1 MFENEFWAR
10 LGLRDTRY
18 TVPWD
23 ALEDPRQRALLDRW
37 MRAAD
42 EAGARVLLGFAHSLR
57 SDRLARTLPTRRQF
71 RRQFL
76 RLRDRYPE
84 VRDWLAWNEANHPGS
99 LTARRPA
106 RAAQFFDVIARNCRG
121 CRVVAADVLDI
132 RNMTSWIR
140 RFQRAASATPR
151 IWGLHNYGDV
161 NGLRT
166 QGTRRLLAITRGRI
180 WLTETGAVLLRRTHR
195 DGRLQ
200 TFRHSPSGAARRT
213 AHALRLG
220 CLSPRIT
227 RMYLYHWQAP
237 ALVTNWDSALVD
249 PRRSA
254 APRLSRGPALGG
266 AERDRREPPGARR
279 SVSVNGRRA
288 SGSVACS
295 PVTGIRVRCRAMS
308 RTRVCSL
315 SLLTVMLTASAAQA
329 QTPTTPAPPPAPAPA
344 PVARA
349 EDHPPGREGRR
360 PGRRRAHAQAGRRE
374 DQGDLRRAP
383 GQEHLGVG
391 RRPPLPADDEGDR
404 LPPGRE
410 QDRPPREHRGPQRRP
425 GARRH
430 LPGRRPARD
439 RLPAHAGRRLRGPRR
454 PALDDPPAQ
463 RRRPDHGR
471 SGSPRSRRATGA
483 RSTPPPCAPPSSRRS
498 PTRPPSACSSR
509 AGRSPSRPSPRPRS
523 PVATRPC

>member
-1 MFENEFWAR
+1 MTGPPKDIDGMTSDTGLRRRWACIALALALAVAAAAAVSARPAAARPGPLIGVGEQKAEMFENEFWAR

-249 PRRSA
+249 P
-254 APRLSRGPALGG
+254 
-266 AERDRREPPGARR
+266 D
-279 SVSVNGRRA
+279 
-288 SGSVACS
+288 
-295 PVTGIRVRCRAMS
+295 
-308 RTRVCSL
+308 
-315 SLLTVMLTASAAQA
+315 
-329 QTPTTPAPPPAPAPA
+329 
-344 PVARA
+344 
-349 EDHPPGREGRR
+349 
-360 PGRRRAHAQAGRRE
+360 
-374 DQGDLRRAP
+374 
-383 GQEHLGVG
+383 GQ
-391 RRPPLPADDEGDR
+391 P
-404 LPPGRE
+404 
-410 QDRPPREHRGPQRRP
+410 
-425 GARRH
+425 
-430 LPGRRPARD
+430 RPAYRVVQRWVAPD
-439 RLPAHAGRRLRGPRR
+439 GIAASRQGRGV
-454 PALDDPPAQ
+454 
-463 RRRPDHGR
+463 
-471 SGSPRSRRATGA
+471 
-483 RSTPPPCAPPSSRRS
+483 PCP
-498 PTRPPSACSSR
+498 
-509 AGRSPSRPSPRPRS
+509 
-523 PVATRPC
+523 